1 MHNII
6 SLQCKAILLYQ
17 LTKLCSLGTALLSR
31 FTTSQIMFATAV
43 LCSSSSVS
51 CSVAAD
57 DVQTDHSDDIAFTTT
72 TTTTKLILRLLYV
85 SVQLG
90 ESKDQCLL
98 ANTGIHRINIQF
110 HEAAQNVLV
119 GKHTPSLLPVKRKPS
134 VQLYD
139 KNSSGRS
146 GFQTW
151 NTARITTRQKYSTT
165 LCTSDIE
172 RILLIRWL
180 RKCPSR

>member
-1 MHNII
+1 
-6 SLQCKAILLYQ
+6 
-17 LTKLCSLGTALLSR
+17 
-31 FTTSQIMFATAV
+31 MFATAV
-43 LCSSSSVS
+43 LCSSGSVS

-72 TTTTKLILRLLYV
+72 TTTTKRILSLLYV
-85 SVQLG
+85 CVQLG

-110 HEAAQNVLV
+110 HEAAQNVLA

-151 NTARITTRQKYSTT
+151 NTARITTRQETLRPPTT
-165 LCTSDIE
+165 SEFGACQQ
-172 RILLIRWL
+172 
-180 RKCPSR
+180 